1 MSALQDYRRYYPPAC
16 DELTEDELREI
27 APIIRQMQIDTS
39 RIIQKLHQVQ
49 RLWERRALAASD
61 ANAAQLKTK
70 IPQICKT
77 MTSPSESRAF
87 LEQAVEAY
95 KRGPEALR
103 RLAVCARAAGRLEF

>member
-1 MSALQDYRRYYPPAC
+1 MSYWYPDN
-16 DELTEDELREI
+16 DEFTQQELRAI
-27 APIIRQMQIDTS
+27 SPLLRQLMADTTWMIRS
-39 RIIQKLHQVQ
+39 LHQLQ
-49 RLWERRALAASD
+49 RLRERRELAASD